1 MLGELRRAQRQRKPS
16 MEVTFTGNSEGYTG
30 IAWKGGDKLEIP
42 AETGL
47 WRD

>member
-1 MLGELRRAQRQRKPS
+1 

-30 IAWKGGDKLEIP
+30 ITEKGGDKLEIP

-47 WRD
+47 